1 MCAHTSSLKLKVNMV
16 HIGVAELVFISVL
29 TIMSVCT
36 GLDCTPV
43 CAANNEHEFHPC

>member
-36 GLDCTPV
+36 RLDCTPV